1 MCITSIIHIEGR
13 AEMNVLRNI
22 EARDWVI
29 GVVAFLAGAWI
40 F

>member
-1 MCITSIIHIEGR
+1 
-13 AEMNVLRNI
+13 MNVLRNI

>member
-1 MCITSIIHIEGR
+1 VYYIDNTHRRES
-13 AEMNVLRNI
+13 EMNVLRNI